1 MIVENIIT
9 RKIQLIRIE
18 EIEIDEHTSERC
30 VFFFETIEVIR
41 IKMYIDHGYS
51 RLKFVH
57 VWKSITKWRILTTF
71 PRSIFHPLGSFDMIE
86 AYFQRA
92 NLASE
97 QRSARPI
104 VDKYVSSSSLSPPPS
119 PPINLISFSWMRCIY
134 FSYAHGLFC
143 TQKRVIG
150 LPLKRFT
157 PWSQRRRGRGK
168 KSIFLLS
175 EEGTR
180 WLRVARTRDE
190 TFRFASKEIAI
201 YLSRKFRVLMM
212 ILVCSPTLFL
222 PDILRTR
229 GEFSTNFRPKMF
241 PRVR

>member
-18 EIEIDEHTSERC
+18 EIEIDEHSSERC

-71 PRSIFHPLGSFDMIE
+71 PRIVRYDRSVF
-86 AYFQRA
+86 
-92 NLASE
+92 SE
-97 QRSARPI
+97 SESGVRTTLCSPDRRQIRI
-104 VDKYVSSSSLSPPPS
+104 LLLSLPPPPS

-157 PWSQRRRGRGK
+157 PWSQRRGRGRGK

>member
-1 MIVENIIT
+1 
-9 RKIQLIRIE
+9 
-18 EIEIDEHTSERC
+18 
-30 VFFFETIEVIR
+30 
-41 IKMYIDHGYS
+41 
-51 RLKFVH
+51 
-57 VWKSITKWRILTTF
+57 
-71 PRSIFHPLGSFDMIE
+71 MIE

-104 VDKYVSSSSLSPPPS
+104 VDKYVSSPPPPLPS

-157 PWSQRRRGRGK
+157 PSPSQRRRGRGK

-180 WLRVARTRDE
+180 WLRTRDE